1 MVPRVERFGPFEIVR
16 LLGRGGMAEAFV
28 ARRPEG
34 DSAPL
39 VVKRVRPDHAQR
51 EEYQRRFVLEAQVAS
66 RLRHPNLVRFVEF
79 GQVGQSQYLAMELVR
94 GRSLQRLLEHL
105 FERETPPPVEVALSI
120 GAGILSG
127 LAEMHAVTDEAGQPR
142 PMLHRDVTPANVI
155 VATEGRPVI
164 IDFGITKDLFG
175 PSLTLPGKVIGTA
188 RYMAPEHRRAEYLD
202 ARADV
207 FSASVILAELLLGRH
222 PWPPL
227 SSIKELLRVTFDPP
241 ELTDAE
247 RARLTPELCAVLFQ
261 GLDCDRERRFSDAR
275 AMLSALQALPI
286 FPTDGE
292 ARVAAWAAGLGVP
305 LDEELVEP
313 VVDLLRGAQASPGP
327 PAQAPAQE
335 NPAERGAQVLALPP
349 LPPRR
354 DSSLG
359 DVGTLDLVA
368 EAAVPSRRM
377 WAWSL
382 LGLGGVVLVGAVVAF
397 LLSH

>member
-1 MVPRVERFGPFEIVR
+1 MERFGPFEILR

-28 ARRPEG
+28 ARRGEG
-34 DSAPL
+34 GEPL
-39 VVKRVRPDHAQR
+39 VVKRIRPDHAQR
-51 EEYQRRFVLEAQVAS
+51 EEYHRRFLLEAQVAS
-66 RLRHPNLVRFVEF
+66 RLAHPNLVRFVEF
-79 GQVGQSQYLAMELVR
+79 GQVGQGQYLAMEMVR
-94 GRSLQRLLEHL
+94 GRSLHRLLEHL
-105 FERETPPPVEVALSI
+105 FLREEAPPVEVAISI

-127 LAEMHAVTDEAGQPR
+127 LAEMHAVTDENGHSR

-155 VATEGRPVI
+155 LATDGRPVI

-202 ARADV
+202 PRADV

-247 RARLTPELCAVLFQ
+247 RRRLSPELIEVLFR
-261 GLDCDRERRFSDAR
+261 GLDCDRERRFTDAR
-275 AMLSALQALPI
+275 AMLDALRALPI
-286 FPTDGE
+286 YPAEDGQK
-292 ARVAAWAAGLGVP
+292 VADWAKGLGVP

-313 VVDLLRGAQASPGP
+313 VVDLLPQGVPADAPVAPPTPRPGD
-327 PAQAPAQE
+327 AY
-335 NPAERGAQVLALPP
+335 GAQVLALPP

-359 DVGTLDLVA
+359 SVGTLDLVA
-368 EAAVPSRRM
+368 EATLPSRRM

-382 LGLGGVVLVGAVVAF
+382 LGLGGVVLVGAAVAL

>member
-1 MVPRVERFGPFEIVR
+1 
-16 LLGRGGMAEAFV
+16 MAEAFV
-28 ARRPEG
+28 ARRADG
-34 DSAPL
+34 AGSGQL
-39 VVKRVRPDHAQR
+39 VVKRIRPDHAQR
-51 EEYQRRFVLEAQVAS
+51 EEYLRRFVLEAQVAS
-66 RLRHPNLVRFVEF
+66 RLAHPNLVRFVEF
-79 GQVGQSQYLAMELVR
+79 GQVGQGQYLAMEMVK
-94 GRSLQRLLEHL
+94 GRSLHRLLDHL
-105 FERETPPPVEVALSI
+105 FLREEAPPVEVAISI

-127 LAEMHAVTDEAGQPR
+127 LAEMHAVTDENGQSR

-155 VATEGRPVI
+155 LSTEGRPVI

-202 ARADV
+202 PRADV
-207 FSASVILAELLLGRH
+207 FSASVILAELLLARH

-247 RARLTPELCAVLFQ
+247 RRRLSPELIEVLFR
-261 GLDCDRERRFSDAR
+261 GLDCDRERRFPDAR
-275 AMLSALQALPI
+275 AMLDALRALPGY
-286 FPTDGE
+286 PTDGE
-292 ARVAAWAAGLGVP
+292 QKTASWAQSLGVS

-313 VVDLLRGAQASPGP
+313 VVDLLPAGLPLAAP
-327 PAQAPAQE
+327 PAPTPE
-335 NPAERGAQVLALPP
+335 NSGEPRGAQVLALPP

-359 DVGTLDLVA
+359 SVGTLDLVA
-368 EAAVPSRRM
+368 EVTVPSRRM

-382 LGLGGVVLVGAVVAF
+382 LGLGGVVLVGAVVAL

>member
-1 MVPRVERFGPFEIVR
+1 MERFGPFEIVR

-28 ARRPEG
+28 ARRADDHHAE
-34 DSAPL
+34 PL
-39 VVKRVRPDHAQR
+39 VVKRIRPDHAQR
-51 EEYQRRFVLEAQVAS
+51 EEYHRRFVLEAQVAS
-66 RLRHPNLVRFVEF
+66 RLAHPNLVRFVEF
-79 GQVGQSQYLAMELVR
+79 GQVGPAQYLAMEMVR
-94 GRSLQRLLEHL
+94 GRSLHRLLDHL
-105 FERETPPPVEVALSI
+105 FLREEPPPVEVAISI
-120 GAGILSG
+120 GAGVLSG
-127 LAEMHAVTDEAGQPR
+127 LAEMHAVTDENGQSR

-155 VATEGRPVI
+155 LATDGRPVI

-202 ARADV
+202 PRADV

-227 SSIKELLRVTFDPP
+227 SSIKELLRVSFDPP

-247 RARLTPELCAVLFQ
+247 RTRLSPELIEVLFQ
-261 GLDCDRERRFSDAR
+261 GLDCDRERRFVDAR
-275 AMLSALQALPI
+275 AMLEALRALPI
-286 FPTDGE
+286 YPSDGE
-292 ARVAAWAAGLGVP
+292 QQVATWAQGLGVP

-313 VVDLLRGAQASPGP
+313 VVDLLPTGAPTDTPPASP
-327 PAQAPAQE
+327 PAGSGEAQ
-335 NPAERGAQVLALPP
+335 GAQVLALPP

-359 DVGTLDLVA
+359 SVGTLDLVA

-382 LGLGGVVLVGAVVAF
+382 LGLGGVVLVGAVVAL